1 MRKNQVLKYLLMGLA
16 ILSITYACEEI
27 INADTDGDG
36 VVDINDECPDTP
48 EGTAVDQNG
57 CDLDNTDDMDG
68 DGIVD
73 SGDEC
78 PDTPSGIKV
87 DEKGC
92 PVEDILDLDGDG
104 IPNEID
110 NCPNTPALEEGFTV
124 DSNGCLK
131 GGIDVLDESIPITES
146 TNEMVL
152 SGFSNYSDE
161 EAAAIK
167 EELIE
172 LFGDNIQT
180 CSCDE
185 DIILWTIPD
194 SLDLNGVIAI
204 AKSKGNQGLDGDK
217 NYIID
222 SYREIFNRGIVPSK
236 VEEPT
241 FIQDDTDIPVIAI
254 LDSGLDLNQ
263 IGIDN
268 LQLMET
274 TTINNNIKC
283 VVQSDSDQQSNFGW
297 NFAEGNA
304 DMSVDATAHGTNVLK
319 TFVDNLQ
326 GTPLDR
332 FQVLPLKIFDDQGKS
347 SYWKV
352 VCAFSYLNQ
361 LAEMGYDIALIN
373 TSFGG
378 QLPNFTID
386 EDLLTLKSYIE
397 SLEKSLIVSSAG
409 NDMSNIDNTPHFP
422 ASYNSDIWFTDPPL
436 NMMVVAGHNAEK
448 TVQLFNGTGVGSN
461 YGNQSVD
468 LAGRWHLTI
477 LETGEMFG
485 SPASGLELSG
495 TSFSTPFIGAHLF
508 KHYLDKNR
516 TEKGADLKNSF
527 ILDYD
532 LLHSETTLDP
542 DVKGGNFIR

>member
-27 INADTDGDG
+27 INVDT
-36 VVDINDECPDTP
+36 
-48 EGTAVDQNG
+48 
-57 CDLDNTDDMDG
+57 DG

-73 SGDEC
+73 SADEC
-78 PDTPSGIKV
+78 PDTPSGIEV

-104 IPNEID
+104 IPNEMD
-110 NCPNTPALEEGFTV
+110 NCPNTPVLEEGFTV

-131 GGIDVLDESIPITES
+131 EGIDVLDESIPITES

-161 EAAAIK
+161 EATAIK

-172 LFGDNIQT
+172 LLGDNIQT

-241 FIQDDTDIPVIAI
+241 FIQDDTDTPVLAI

-263 IGIDN
+263 LGIEN

-274 TTINNNIKC
+274 TTINNNINC
-283 VVQSDSDQQSNFGW
+283 VVQSDSGQQSNFGW

-347 SYWKV
+347 SYWNV

-386 EDLLTLKSYIE
+386 EDLLALKSYIE

-422 ASYNSDIWFTDPPL
+422 ASYSSDTWFTDPLL
-436 NMMVVAGHNAEK
+436 NMMVVAGHNAET

-468 LAGRWHLTI
+468 LAGPWHLTI

-495 TSFSTPFIGAHLF
+495 TSFSTPFVGAHLF

-527 ILDYD
+527 MLNYD
-532 LLHSETTLDP
+532 LLHSDTTLDS